1 MSKKSITT
9 LIFFLAVALA
19 FQGMLWA
26 EDQDTKRLDKE
37 TFMDME
43 SISNPMIS
51 PDGKQIIFVRSWVD
65 EKKDRYTGNLW
76 IVDTQGQRVRELTHG
91 NWSDSSPVWSPCGKK
106 IAFLSDRS
114 GSTQIH
120 VMWLDTRETAQL
132 THLNNSPSSL
142 RWSPDGE
149 KLAFTM
155 FIRDTDPILKVQLPQ
170 RPRGAEWAKPA
181 IIIDRLSWRR
191 DGRGPVPKGYSHI
204 YIIDART
211 GGTPKKITSGDYS
224 HSDPQWDLNGERIY
238 FSAIRKP
245 DAEYLHGDT
254 EIYTVDL
261 DTLDITPLTT
271 RKGPDRGPRISPNGQ
286 WIAYTGYDDK
296 EYTSHLS
303 NLYIMDIE
311 GQNKRLLGKDF
322 PNSPYSVTWAQDNS
336 GLYYLMAEKGAANIY
351 FISLDGKIDKI
362 TQGNHYLSGL
372 SMADNGQI
380 ASTRSTFYRPG
391 YLMTFNLQEPEQ
403 MRELVDVN
411 QDILEDVKLG
421 EVEEMWFKS
430 PDGLDLQ
437 GWLIK
442 PAEFEEGKKYPMLLW
457 IHGGP
462 WAMYSVQFNWAWQNF
477 AANGYAVLYMNP
489 RGSTGY
495 GQDFVNGI
503 QYSYPGKDLDDLM
516 AGVDEA
522 ISKGFI
528 DEDNLFV
535 CGGSGGGVLTAWI
548 VGHTDR
554 FTAAVS
560 MRPVINWHSFV
571 GTTDGASWYRQFKK
585 YPWEDPIEYALR
597 SPLHYVENV
606 TTPTMVMTGE
616 SDLRTPISQ
625 SEEYYRALKMLKKD
639 TLLVRMPDEYHG
651 WRRPSHRLLQQLY
664 LMSWFEKNKN

>member
-1 MSKKSITT
+1 MSKKIIST
-9 LIFFLAVALA
+9 LIVFLVISLGS
-19 FQGMLWA
+19 QGMLLA
-26 EDQDTKRLDKE
+26 ENKDYQLLDKE

-43 SISNPMIS
+43 SVSSPMIS
-51 PDGKQIIFVRSWVD
+51 PDGKNIIFVRRWVD

-76 IVDTQGQRVRELTHG
+76 IVDVQGQRVRELTHG

-114 GSTQIH
+114 GSAQIH
-120 VMWLDTRETAQL
+120 IMWLDTRETAQL

-142 RWSPDGE
+142 RWSPDGQ

-155 FIRDTDPILKVQLPQ
+155 FIRDADPILKVQLPKK
-170 RPRGAEWAKPA
+170 PRGAEWAKSA

-191 DGRGPVPKGYSHI
+191 DGTGPVPKGYSHI
-204 YIIDART
+204 YTIDARI

-224 HSDPQWDLNGERIY
+224 HNDPQWGKNGNKIY

-254 EIYTVDL
+254 EIYCVDL
-261 DTLDITPLTT
+261 KTLDITPLTT
-271 RKGPDRGPRISPNGQ
+271 RKGPDRGPQISPDGQ

-303 NLYIMDIE
+303 HLYLMDTE
-311 GQNKRLLGKDF
+311 GNNKRLLGKDF

-336 GLYYLMAEKGAANIY
+336 GLYYLMAEKGVANIY
-351 FISLDGKIDKI
+351 FISLDGKIEKI

-372 SMADNGQI
+372 SMAENGQI
-380 ASTRSTFYRPG
+380 ASTRSTYHRPG
-391 YLMTFNLQEPEQ
+391 YLVTFSLREPEEMQ
-403 MRELVDVN
+403 ELVDVN
-411 QDILEDVKLG
+411 QDVLEDVKLG

-430 PDGLDLQ
+430 PDNLDLQ

-442 PAEFEEGKKYPMLLW
+442 PAEFEEGKKYPLLLW

-462 WAMYSVQFNWAWQNF
+462 WAMYSIQFNWAWQNF

-503 QYSYPGKDLDDLM
+503 QYSYPGKDFDDLM

-548 VGHTDR
+548 VGHT
-554 FTAAVS
+554 
-560 MRPVINWHSFV
+560 
-571 GTTDGASWYRQFKK
+571 
-585 YPWEDPIEYALR
+585 
-597 SPLHYVENV
+597 
-606 TTPTMVMTGE
+606 
-616 SDLRTPISQ
+616 
-625 SEEYYRALKMLKKD
+625 
-639 TLLVRMPDEYHG
+639 
-651 WRRPSHRLLQQLY
+651 
-664 LMSWFEKNKN
+664 

>member
-1 MSKKSITT
+1 
-9 LIFFLAVALA
+9 
-19 FQGMLWA
+19 
-26 EDQDTKRLDKE
+26 
-37 TFMDME
+37 ME
-43 SISNPMIS
+43 SISSPIIS
-51 PDGKQIIFVRSWVD
+51 PYGKHIIFVRRWVD

-76 IVDTQGQRVRELTHG
+76 IVDSEGQRVRELTHG
-91 NWSDSSPVWSPCGKK
+91 TWSDSSPVWSPCGKK

-120 VMWLDTRETAQL
+120 VMWLETRETAQL

-142 RWSPDGE
+142 RWSPDGQ
-149 KLAFTM
+149 KIAFTM
-155 FIRDTDPILKVQLPQ
+155 FIRDTDPILKVQLPK

-204 YIIDART
+204 YTIDARI
-211 GGTPKKITSGDYS
+211 GGTPQKVTSGDYS
-224 HSDPQWDLNGERIY
+224 HSDPQWGPNGERIY

-254 EIYTVDL
+254 EIYSVDL
-261 DTLDITPLTT
+261 ETLDITALTT
-271 RKGPDRGPRISPNGQ
+271 RKGPDRGAEISPNGK

-296 EYTSHLS
+296 EYTRHLS
-303 NLYIMDIE
+303 NLYLMDIE

-372 SMADNGQI
+372 SMAKNRQI
-380 ASTRSTFYRPG
+380 ASTRSTFHRPG
-391 YLMTFNLQEPEQ
+391 YLVTFNLREPEQ
-403 MRELVDVN
+403 ITELVDVN
-411 QDILEDVKLG
+411 QDVLEGVKLG
-421 EVEEMWFKS
+421 EAEEMWFKS

-462 WAMYSVQFNWAWQNF
+462 WAMYSVRFNWSWQNF

-528 DEDNLFV
+528 DQDNLFV

-585 YPWEDPIEYALR
+585 YPWEDPMEYALR
-597 SPLHYVENV
+597 SPLHYVDNV
-606 TTPTMVMTGE
+606 KTPTMVMTGE
-616 SDLRTPISQ
+616 ADLRTPISQ
-625 SEEYYRALKMLKKD
+625 SEEYYRALKMLKKE
-639 TLLVRMPDEYHG
+639 TLLVRMPNEYHG

-664 LMSWFEKNKN
+664 LMSWFEKYKK